1 MLRTGRITPQ
11 KDTAMNLEQHEN
23 NGVVYFT
30 APVLDCPHA
39 FSARLGGVSTGVA
52 AGLNLSARKV
62 DQAENVRENWRR
74 LAEATGMELS
84 RAVYATQIHSRI
96 VRVAKHADA
105 QPPWEKARFQCDGFV
120 TNEPGLPLAVF
131 MADCIPVLL
140 QDRAHGVIGAVHC
153 GWRGSTADILGAAIE
168 KMRSLGASVETISA
182 AVGPGIGPCCFEVG
196 PEVVAAADRL
206 LGGDTDGLVRPGEGD
221 RSFLDLKRVNARR
234 LTQLGVDKERIAVSE
249 SCTKCAP
256 ELFWS
261 HRTYSTK
268 RGVMAAVIML

>member
-1 MLRTGRITPQ
+1 MIHFQ
-11 KDTAMNLEQHEN
+11 QHN
-23 NGVVYFT
+23 TNGVRYYT
-30 APVLDCPHA
+30 AATIRAAHA
-39 FSARLGGVSTGVA
+39 FSTRLGGVSTGHLES
-52 AGLNLSARKV
+52 LNLSVRRG
-62 DQAENVRENWRR
+62 DTEENVRENWRR
-74 LAEATGMELS
+74 LSAAAGMDLS
-84 RAVYATQIHSRI
+84 RVVYARQIHSRTVNI
-96 VRVAKHADA
+96 VSAPDA
-105 QPPWEKARFQCDGFV
+105 QAPWLAPRFECDGFA

-131 MADCIPVLL
+131 TADCIPVLL
-140 QDRAHGVIGAVHC
+140 QDAAHGVIAAVHC

-168 KMRSLGASVETISA
+168 KMRSLGASIETIAA

-234 LTQLGVDKERIAVSE
+234 LTQLGVDKARIAVSE

-261 HRTYSTK
+261 HRTYSTR
-268 RGVMAAVIML
+268 RGVMAAVIMLRAD